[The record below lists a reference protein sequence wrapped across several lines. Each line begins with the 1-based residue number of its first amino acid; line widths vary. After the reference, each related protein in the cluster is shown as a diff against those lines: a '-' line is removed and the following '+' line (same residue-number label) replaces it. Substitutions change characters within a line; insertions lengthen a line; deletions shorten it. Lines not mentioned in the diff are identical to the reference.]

1 MSCLTEAIPKECVLI
16 VITAAWVLFC
26 SWLFQTPLGIC
37 WAVNGKLSQK
47 SRSAVRNSLCI
58 APEDRQSPRSTDKL
72 VRASKTTTVTQRNPS
87 KTLRTQEPRSS
98 LGQEPP
104 RFPSAPGTN
113 PLPQGSIHKKLQE
126 GESLPWVQTGLWVQ
140 VGWPLLLRGTCL
152 DLLGHRNQGDD
163 WDRSL
168 LVSNSAQSWSCAR
181 ELYTQIPPRDL
192 VS

>member
-113 PLPQGSIHKKLQE
+113 PLPQGSIHKKQQKRA
-126 GESLPWVQTGLWVQ
+126 SLPGMQTSLWMQVRPPQLFKFLAQDGLSQ
-140 VGWPLLLRGTCL
+140 NHKDTGTK
-152 DLLGHRNQGDD
+152 D
-163 WDRSL
+163 
-168 LVSNSAQSWSCAR
+168 
-181 ELYTQIPPRDL
+181 
-192 VS
+192 